1 MDTDAELKKQMT
13 EQLSEFYE
21 LMDQNI
27 ERSWSF
33 SIADDHLSALSEGLR
48 SLCEKAVK
56 IGANEEQRLT
66 IEGVT
71 LGDTCDST
79 IIHYDWLREVK
90 GVLVL
95 WRDIIFQYQKAS
107 ILAREDQVTQE
118 QIDRLYHESKE
129 RVVEASDYIK
139 ASFDKSKSGLKD
151 EQSQNDYLEKQ
162 SLKINPWPVYK
173 EQIETLK
180 EQSNLLIEEHDQIVK
195 TKEDLV
201 KLEGSI
207 QDVVNSFKIEVE
219 RIRELGHQTI
229 TIVNENIEEHP
240 QKIVKHVDTI
250 DQQVLAA
257 NIYNAY
263 SFIADQITSDMVESM
278 EVPTKIENSQ
288 IQYKE
293 INFSNVTRHWL
304 EGEVQPSIIEAQEI
318 LDSVGNSMKMALVNV
333 RNRIALATSDG
344 QETAQ
349 LNLESTEV
357 SQPINTALE
366 IINGRL
372 ESLQEFQDLV
382 KLRMDE
388 HLRINHVYDEDHS
401 FLHASQQYLVG
412 QINLEQTAWI
422 QKIKNWI
429 FGKGQILKGFMA
441 GVAEEESLS
450 SAEKIVRFVQSRS
463 MHEDNNQYNNIFSA
477 HGYIGESFWVGRERE
492 LAHMIQLIKNWRS
505 GFRGSVIVSGK
516 RFSGKSVYGE
526 LIAHRYFPQ
535 QTIRIRPQG
544 VIKIDGRIFETTE
557 DLGPAL
563 EFIKK
568 NSINHSYLVWIDDLE
583 LWQSPTITASQN
595 VQTLLRHIDDLS
607 AQHFFMVSMS
617 NWFRNHYNQMFKLEK
632 VFQAEINMD
641 VMSEDEVRQAIIIRH
656 GATHKLL
663 VDDEGEQ
670 VPPQAFAKMV
680 QRVNSLANYNIGQA
694 LNLWSYYTE
703 RVNDE
708 QVIHRPDLTYQL
720 PDFINDENSIL
731 LRAILMNKRTNEYRL
746 RKTLGQ
752 SFTTKYKAI
761 VQRLINLGVLNRHI
775 DGLLELND
783 GIVNDVAALLEQAG
797 YIKFRHK

>member
-1 MDTDAELKKQMT
+1 MT
-13 EQLSEFYE
+13 EQLSEFYS
-21 LMDQNI
+21 LMDHKIQQ
-27 ERSWSF
+27 SWS
-33 SIADDHLSALSEGLR
+33 SSVSDDHLSTLADSLR
-48 SLCEKAVK
+48 SLCEKAVE
-56 IGANEEQRLT
+56 IGDSSEQSLAT
-66 IEGVT
+66 EGIT
-71 LGDTCDST
+71 LEDTCDGT
-79 IIHYDWLREVK
+79 IIHYEWLREVK

-95 WRDIIFQYQKAS
+95 WRDVVFQYQKAS
-107 ILAREDQVTQE
+107 ILAREDQVSKE
-118 QIDRLYHESKE
+118 QIDQLFDESKE
-129 RVVEASDYIK
+129 RVEAAANHIEAS
-139 ASFDKSKSGLKD
+139 FNKSKSGLKS
-151 EQSQNDYLEKQ
+151 EKSKNDYLEKQ
-162 SLKINPWPVYK
+162 SLKINPWPVYR

-180 EQSNLLIEEHDQIVK
+180 EQSKLLIEEYGQVVK

-201 KLEGSI
+201 KLEISI
-207 QDVVNSFKIEVE
+207 QDVVKSFEIEIE
-219 RIRELGHQTI
+219 RIRDLGHQTI
-229 TIVNENIEEHP
+229 TIVNENIVEHP
-240 QKIVKHVDTI
+240 QKIVKHIDTV

-263 SFIADQITSDMVESM
+263 TFIADQITSGMVESM

-293 INFSNVTRHWL
+293 INFSNVTKHWL

-344 QETAQ
+344 QETTQ
-349 LNLESTEV
+349 IKLESTEV

-366 IINGRL
+366 IINERL
-372 ESLQEFQDLV
+372 ESLKEFQDLV
-382 KLRMDE
+382 KLRIDE
-388 HLRINHVYDEDHS
+388 HLHINHVYDENHS

-422 QKIKNWI
+422 QKIKSWVI
-429 FGKGQILKGFMA
+429 GKSQVLKGFMA
-441 GVAEEESLS
+441 GVAKEESLS

-477 HGYIGESFWVGRERE
+477 HGYIGESFWVGRDRE
-492 LAHMIQLIKNWRS
+492 LSHMMQLIKNWRS
-505 GFRGSVIVSGK
+505 GFRGSVIISGK

-544 VIKIDGRIFETTE
+544 VINIDGRTFETSE

-563 EFIKK
+563 EFLKK
-568 NSINHSYLVWIDDLE
+568 NSINQSYLVWIDDLE

-617 NWFRNHYNQMFKLEK
+617 NWFKNHYNQMFKLEK

-663 VDDEGEQ
+663 VDDSGEQ

-680 QRVNSLANYNIGQA
+680 QRVSSLANYNIGQA

-703 RVNDE
+703 RVNDD

-746 RKTLGQ
+746 RKTLGK

>member
-1 MDTDAELKKQMT
+1 MT
-13 EQLSEFYE
+13 EQLLEFYE
-21 LMDQNI
+21 LMDQKI
-27 ERSWSF
+27 QKAWS
-33 SIADDHLSALSEGLR
+33 SQESNDHLTALAQGLQ
-48 SLCEKAVK
+48 SLCEKAIE
-56 IGANEEQRLT
+56 IGDKAESQLASEE
-66 IEGVT
+66 IT
-71 LGDTCDST
+71 LEETCDGT
-79 IIHYDWLREVK
+79 VIHYDWLREVK

-95 WRDIIFQYQKAS
+95 WRDIAFQYQKAS
-107 ILAREDQVTQE
+107 ILAKEDQVTQE
-118 QIDRLYHESKE
+118 QIDQLFKESKK
-129 RVVEASDYIK
+129 RAVDASNHIK
-139 ASFDKSKSGLKD
+139 AFFDKKKSTLKD
-151 EQSQNDYLEKQ
+151 EKSQNDYLEKQ
-162 SLKINPWPVYK
+162 SLKINPWSVYK
-173 EQIETLK
+173 EQIETLNK
-180 EQSNLLIEEHDQIVK
+180 QSDLLIEQHGQVVK
-195 TKEDLV
+195 TKEDLL
-201 KLEGSI
+201 KLESSI
-207 QDVVNSFKIEVE
+207 QDVVNSFKIEIE

-229 TIVNENIEEHP
+229 NIVRENIAEHP
-240 QKIVKHVDTI
+240 QKIVKHIDTV

-263 SFIADQITSDMVESM
+263 TFIADQITSEMVETM

-288 IQYKE
+288 IQFKE
-293 INFSNVTRHWL
+293 INFSNVTKHWL

-344 QETAQ
+344 QEAAQ
-349 LNLESTEV
+349 INLESAEV

-372 ESLQEFQDLV
+372 ESLKEFQDVV
-382 KLRMDE
+382 KSRLEE
-388 HLRINHVYDEDHS
+388 HLHINHVYDEDQS

-429 FGKGQILKGFMA
+429 FGKSQILKGFMA

-463 MHEDNNQYNNIFSA
+463 VHDDNNQYNNIFSA
-477 HGYIGESFWVGRERE
+477 HGYIGESFWVGRDRE
-492 LAHMIQLIKNWRS
+492 LSHMLQLIKNWRS
-505 GFRGSVIVSGK
+505 GFRGSVIISGK

-535 QTIRIRPQG
+535 QTIRIRPKG
-544 VIKIDGRIFETTE
+544 VINIDGRTFETTE

-563 EFIKK
+563 EFLKK
-568 NSINHSYLVWIDDLE
+568 NSINQSYLVWIDDLE

-617 NWFRNHYNQMFKLEK
+617 NWFKNHYNQMFKLEK

-663 VDDEGEQ
+663 VDENGEQ

-680 QRVNSLANYNIGQA
+680 QRVCSLGNYNIGQA

-708 QVIHRPDLTYQL
+708 QVVHRPDLTYQL

-797 YIKFRHK
+797 YIKYRHR

>member
-1 MDTDAELKKQMT
+1 MT

-21 LMDQNI
+21 LMDQKI
-27 ERSWSF
+27 QQTWF
-33 SIADDHLSALSEGLR
+33 STEPNDHLSALAKGLQA
-48 SLCEKAVK
+48 LCKKAVD
-56 IGANEEQRLT
+56 IGDKAEANLAT
-66 IEGVT
+66 EGIT
-71 LGDTCDST
+71 LADTCDGT

-95 WRDIIFQYQKAS
+95 WRDVVFQYQKAS
-107 ILAREDQVTQE
+107 ILQREGQVTQE
-118 QIDRLYHESKE
+118 QVDQLFSESRK
-129 RVVEASDYIK
+129 RVEAASNHIK
-139 ASFDKSKSGLKD
+139 EFFDKSKSTLKD
-151 EQSQNDYLEKQ
+151 ETSQNDYLEKQ
-162 SLKINPWPVYK
+162 SLKISPWPVYN
-173 EQIETLK
+173 EQLETLN
-180 EQSNLLIEEHDQIVK
+180 EQSQLLIEQHGQVVK
-195 TKEDLV
+195 TKEDLL
-201 KLEGSI
+201 KLESSI
-207 QDVVNSFKIEVE
+207 QDVVNSFKIEIE

-229 TIVNENIEEHP
+229 NIVNENIEEHP
-240 QKIVKHVDTI
+240 QKIVKHIDTI

-263 SFIADQITSDMVESM
+263 TFIADQITSDMVESM

-344 QETAQ
+344 QETTQ
-349 LNLESTEV
+349 INLESAELT
-357 SQPINTALE
+357 QPINTALE

-372 ESLQEFQDLV
+372 ESLKEFQDVV
-382 KLRMDE
+382 KLRLDE
-388 HLRINHVYDEDHS
+388 HLHINHVYDEDHS

-422 QKIKNWI
+422 QKIKNWV
-429 FGKGQILKGFMA
+429 FGKSQILKGFMA

-463 MHEDNNQYNNIFSA
+463 VHDDNNQYNNIFSA
-477 HGYIGESFWVGRERE
+477 HGYIGESFWVGRNRE
-492 LAHMIQLIKNWRS
+492 LSHMIQLIKNWRD

-535 QTIRIRPQG
+535 ETIRIRPQG
-544 VIKIDGRIFETTE
+544 VINIDGRTFETTE

-563 EFIKK
+563 DFLKK
-568 NSINHSYLVWIDDLE
+568 NSINQSYLVWIDDLE

-617 NWFRNHYNQMFKLEK
+617 NWFKNHYNQMFKLEK

-641 VMSEDEVRQAIIIRH
+641 IMSEDEVRQAIIIRH

-663 VDDEGEQ
+663 VDESGEQ

-680 QRVNSLANYNIGQA
+680 QRVCSLGNYNIGQA

-708 QVIHRPDLTYQL
+708 QVVHRPDLTYQL

-746 RKTLGQ
+746 RKILGQ

-797 YIKFRHK
+797 YIKYRHR